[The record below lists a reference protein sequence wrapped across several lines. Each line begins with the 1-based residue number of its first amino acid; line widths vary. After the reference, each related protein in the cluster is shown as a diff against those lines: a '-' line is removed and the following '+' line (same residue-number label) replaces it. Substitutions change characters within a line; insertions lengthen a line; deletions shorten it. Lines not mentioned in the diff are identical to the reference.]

1 MGTLL
6 IIDFVSLD
14 TLELQF
20 VCFFFS
26 VSLHKCVSQ
35 RNLSFKIYRI
45 WHKLV
50 PDVLL

>member
-20 VCFFFS
+20 FFFFS

>member
-20 VCFFFS
+20 VVFFFS

>member
-1 MGTLL
+1 MGMLL

-20 VCFFFS
+20 FFFFLS

-50 PDVLL
+50 PDALL